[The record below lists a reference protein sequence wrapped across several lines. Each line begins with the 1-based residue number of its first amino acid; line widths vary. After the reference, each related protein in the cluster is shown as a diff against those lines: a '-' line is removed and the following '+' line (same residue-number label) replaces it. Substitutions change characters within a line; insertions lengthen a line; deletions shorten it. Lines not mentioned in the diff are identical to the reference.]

1 MQKDSDGE
9 EDEEEEDEEDIG
21 EKLPSLRH
29 LQSSLMNAGPWAPVF
44 SRSHA
49 QLQREMLAWTC
60 EEGTLTGG

>member
-29 LQSSLMNAGPWAPVF
+29 LRRYLMNAC
-44 SRSHA
+44 
-49 QLQREMLAWTC
+49 MDM
-60 EEGTLTGG
+60 